1 MFEQF
6 TKEQVRILKK
16 ICENPIF
23 KQTKPVQWVVKNK
36 TLKDLRLDICNHYD
50 ITEDIFLSSRKDAIK
65 EFVHNAVKI
74 RRVCTQRIAE
84 AMNKDR
90 QMVCY
95 YLKKPSPETD
105 ALLLSFNDSGENDN
119 LR

>member
-1 MFEQF
+1 MLNIHFEISGIF
-6 TKEQVRILKK
+6 EKFPFE
-16 ICENPIF
+16 PISEP
-23 KQTKPVQWVVKNK
+23 KPGP
-36 TLKDLRLDICNHYD
+36 TFDID
-50 ITEDIFLSSRKDAIK
+50 VAAPEIEVIKSRPVIDN
-65 EFVHNAVKI
+65 NAVKI
-74 RRVCTQRIAE
+74 KRVDTVRIAE

-119 LR
+119 